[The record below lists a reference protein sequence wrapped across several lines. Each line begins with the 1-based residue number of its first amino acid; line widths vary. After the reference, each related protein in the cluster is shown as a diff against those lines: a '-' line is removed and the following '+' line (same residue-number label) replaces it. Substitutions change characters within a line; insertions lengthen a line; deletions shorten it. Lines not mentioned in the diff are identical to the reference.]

1 MPEKPKK
8 PKKHKE
14 RKPRVPPLE
23 ERNREILF
31 RAGRKIGLWMKENDV
46 HIPQDPELKEKFL
59 AEMRRADI
67 ILQRLDEWN
76 LAPPG
81 GEPIIPLEEIRDSE
95 RELGETLNHLKMLW
109 NMDKKRRE
117 KRGEK

>member
-59 AEMRRADI
+59 AEMQRADI

-81 GEPIIPLEEIRDSE
+81 GEPIIPLEEIRDLE

-117 KRGEK
+117 QRGEK